1 MCVKSYKK
9 QGIMC
14 CITLPVYLLV
24 TAAVVPVAVVTPA
37 VAAAAVVA
45 DGVVGGE
52 GELQAFEILLHVYG
66 PQLFRLNSPHFPP
79 HCDEHVLL
87 AHACWH
93 LPLTEG
99 QQNIPKKNL
108 K

>member
-1 MCVKSYKK
+1 
-9 QGIMC
+9 MC
-14 CITLPVYLLV
+14 CLMLSVYLLV
-24 TAAVVPVAVVTPA
+24 TAAEVPAAVVTPEV
-37 VAAAAVVA
+37 VAAVVVA
-45 DGVVGGE
+45 DGVVG
-52 GELQAFEILLHVYG
+52 ELQAFEISLHVYG

-87 AHACWH
+87 AHSTWH

-108 K
+108 KYISKSLADGLSCIY